1 MNLKRLVMVAM
12 LSAPLTLSACG
23 DDDGTADTGTDVTTS
38 DVPVDTGYI
47 LNLDHVN
54 LSSLMPQLFWSIDGF
69 DNNVSSAAM
78 NYLKGLDVRTLSY
91 LMVAGFFGQAKYKP
105 KCVGKLKNFAA
116 S

>member
-1 MNLKRLVMVAM
+1 MAINQ
-12 LSAPLTLSACG
+12 
-23 DDDGTADTGTDVTTS
+23 DF